1 MANRRKQIEAVQKR
15 AADFA
20 ADVEELK
27 DEMETALENM
37 PESLQYS
44 ERGERMQERI
54 DLLDTWLMNLNEMAD
69 EVIE

>member
-1 MANRRKQIEAVQKR
+1 MANRRKQIQAVQQR

-20 ADVEELK
+20 ADVELLK
-27 DEMETALENM
+27 DEMEESLENM

-54 DLLDTWLMNLNEMAD
+54 DLLDTWLMNLNEMAE

>member
-20 ADVEELK
+20 QDVEMLKEEL
-27 DEMETALENM
+27 EESLENM

-44 ERGERMQERI
+44 ANGEKMQERI
-54 DLLDTWLMNLNEMAD
+54 DMLDNWLMALNDMAEED
-69 EVIE
+69 IA

>member
-1 MANRRKQIEAVQKR
+1 MANRRKQIQAVQQR

-20 ADVEELK
+20 ADVEMLKEEL
-27 DEMETALENM
+27 EESLENM

-54 DLLDTWLMNLNEMAD
+54 DLLDTWLMNLNEMAEED
-69 EVIE
+69 IG

>member
-20 ADVEELK
+20 QEVELLK
-27 DEMETALENM
+27 EEMEEALENM

-44 ERGERMQERI
+44 ERGEKMQERI
-54 DLLDTWLMNLNEMAD
+54 DLLDAWALELNTMAE

>member
-1 MANRRKQIEAVQKR
+1 MANRRKQIQAVQQR

-20 ADVEELK
+20 ADVEMLKEEL
-27 DEMETALENM
+27 EESLENM

-54 DLLDTWLMNLNEMAD
+54 DLLDTWVMNLNEMA
-69 EVIE
+69 EEEIE